1 MLSIQFLGGAVVDS
15 LCPVASKVH
24 VFTSSEKTYDQ
35 TLNQSNLTF
44 NNNKFYILQVLQKDD
59 DSNSYYFW
67 TRWGRVGVPGQNALA
82 GPMGKD
88 KAIDLFEK
96 KLHDK
101 TCKGEYTKIE
111 IAYDDEE
118 ETKTAVVPKSSSK
131 TLKISGKVT
140 LQRALSI
147 LDHRLQSLINLI
159 FDMKMMN
166 NQMKEIG
173 YDAKKM
179 PLGKLA
185 KSTIQQGYVVLNDLT
200 EVLKKKGAR
209 SELEKLSSKFYSL
222 IPHDFGFQKMSNFI
236 LDSQE
241 KVNAKLDMLQ
251 SLSDMQVA
259 TKLLDQGTSPEENL
273 IDANY
278 RKLQCKIKPVD
289 HSSKEYNL
297 IQQFITDTKGSYK
310 IDLIDVFEVDRNGE
324 LSRFK
329 KEIGNRILLWHGSG
343 IGNFVG
349 ILSQGLRIA
358 PPEAPVSGY
367 RFGKGIYFADM
378 LEKSAGYCRAYNS
391 EACALL
397 GDVACGVFNV
407 KYGSDFNANNLP
419 KGTHSTLGAGN
430 IAPPQESWG
439 KLDKDVRVPL
449 GKPKSAS
456 GGGWGHNEYIVY
468 DVAQVKLR
476 YLIRMKLG

>member
-1 MLSIQFLGGAVVDS
+1 MDS
-15 LCPVASKVH
+15 HCPIASTVH
-24 VFTSSEKTYDQ
+24 VFSSSEKTYDQ

-44 NNNKFYILQVLQKDD
+44 NNNKFYILQVLQKDSD
-59 DSNSYYFW
+59 ANSFYFW

-82 GPMGKD
+82 GPIGKE

-111 IAYDDEE
+111 IAYDEE
-118 ETKTAVVPKSSSK
+118 EESKPVVIEKKSSK
-131 TLKISGKVT
+131 KLKISGKVS

-147 LDHRLQSLINLI
+147 LDQRLSNLINLI

-166 NQMKEIG
+166 TQMKEIG

-185 KSTIQQGYVVLNDLT
+185 KSTIQQGYVVLKDLS
-200 EVLKKKGAR
+200 EALDKKSAR
-209 SELEKLSSKFYSL
+209 SVLESLSSKFYSL

-236 LDSQE
+236 LDDKE
-241 KVNAKLDMLQ
+241 KVKTKLDMLQ

-259 TKLLDQGTSPEENL
+259 TKLLDQGASPEENL

-278 RKLQCKIKPVD
+278 RKLECKLKPID
-289 HSSKEYNL
+289 TTSKEFKL
-297 IQQFITDTKGSYK
+297 IEQYIADTKGSWK
-310 IDLIDVFEVDRNGE
+310 IQLIDVFEVDRKGE
-324 LSRFK
+324 TERFK
-329 KEIGNRILLWHGSG
+329 PDVGNRILLWHGSG

-378 LEKSAGYCRAYNS
+378 IEKSAGYCRAYNS

-397 GDVACGVFNV
+397 GDVACGNFSL
-407 KYGSDFNANNLP
+407 KYGSDCNANNLP
-419 KGTHSTLGAGN
+419 KGTHSTLGVGN
-430 IAPPQESWG
+430 IGPPKEGWG
-439 KLDKDVRVPL
+439 KLDKEVQLPL
-449 GKPKSAS
+449 GKPKPIS